1 VLDPLVAALP
11 AAVDSDDSES
21 EDPFVPT
28 EACRT
33 TVDGLY
39 VAGWMSGETA
49 HQVGVNAGHGA
60 RAGLA
65 VARDDM
71 SDRYWPAVGERYVDW
86 VVHDGYFTD
95 RGRDLPPGCEEIGD
109 AERREREAESREL
122 MRERFAEPHPD
133 EQETQDDQP
142 GRGRADRVDASAG
155 SVGDARPGAAPVWGV
170 RHVVIVP

>member
-86 VVHDGYFTD
+86 VVHDGRYGGDGWADHVEEWFD
-95 RGRDLPPGCEEIGD
+95 REMLPDDRDLDPETAEAAREDLKAEFLGRCIDGD
-109 AERREREAESREL
+109 ERRRRDRAGQRRLLEQLDEDIVREYVDSLGAT
-122 MRERFAEPHPD
+122 EP
-133 EQETQDDQP
+133 
-142 GRGRADRVDASAG
+142 
-155 SVGDARPGAAPVWGV
+155 
-170 RHVVIVP
+170 